1 MTDTVAEIG
10 AGELVLAGVALA
22 APRVVELPEGTA
34 VVFTTPAPDRGEEAN
49 QDAIAV
55 IPGDGLTLLAV
66 ADGLGGHRGGH
77 EASKLLVN
85 ELHDAVRGADAEQVR
100 TAILGALEDVDRALS
115 TDRSAGASTVVVVEV
130 TRASVRSYHV
140 GDAGALV
147 VGQRGRIK
155 LRTIDH
161 SPVGYGVA
169 AGLLD
174 EREAMHHDERHV
186 VDNAVGASNMRVEL
200 GSEQPLAPRDTV
212 VLGSDGL
219 FDNLHADEIVDL
231 VRAGPLLECAEK
243 LVEICRTR
251 MSTLTPGTPSK
262 PDDLSFILF
271 RPNASESAD

>member
-1 MTDTVAEIG
+1 MIEAE
-10 AGELVLAGVALA
+10 ELVLAGAALEE
-22 APRVVELPEGTA
+22 PRLVDLPEGTA
-34 VVFTTPAPDRGEEAN
+34 AVFTAPAPDRGDGAN

-55 IPGDGLTLLAV
+55 IPGDGLALLAV

-77 EASKLLVN
+77 EASKLLVT

-100 TAILGALEDVDRALS
+100 AAILGALEDVDRALA
-115 TDRSAGASTVVVVEV
+115 TDPAAGSSTVVVVEV
-130 TRASVRSYHV
+130 TRSSVRSYHV

-147 VGQRGRIK
+147 VGQRGRLK
-155 LRTIDH
+155 LRTMDH
-161 SPVGYGVA
+161 SPVGYAVA

-174 EREAMHHDERHV
+174 EKEAMHHDDRHV

-219 FDNLHADEIVDL
+219 FDNLHLDEIVDL
-231 VRAGPLLECAEK
+231 VRAGPLLECAQAV
-243 LVEICRTR
+243 LDACRHR
-251 MSTLTPGTPSK
+251 MLNKIEGAPSK

-271 RPNASESAD
+271 RPASEGDE

>member
-1 MTDTVAEIG
+1 VAGASARTIRSARVARRAWPTNSGLRAPGAERSSRVTDEAASEGDGET
-10 AGELVLAGVALA
+10 ELVLAGAALE
-22 APRVVELPEGTA
+22 APRVIELPEGTA
-34 VVFTTPAPDRGEEAN
+34 VVFTTPAPDRGEAAN

-55 IPGDGLTLLAV
+55 IPGDGLALLAV

-85 ELHDAVRGADAEQVR
+85 ELHAAVSGADADEVR
-100 TAILGALEDVDRALS
+100 TAILGALEDVDRTLS
-115 TDRSAGASTVVVVEV
+115 TDRTAGASTVVVVEV

-140 GDAGALV
+140 GDSGALV

-186 VDNAVGASNMRVEL
+186 VDNAVGGSNMRVEL

-212 VLGSDGL
+212 VLGTDGL

-231 VRAGPLLECAEK
+231 VRAG
-243 LVEICRTR
+243 
-251 MSTLTPGTPSK
+251 
-262 PDDLSFILF
+262 
-271 RPNASESAD
+271 